1 MNMTQISSRNSYVV
15 TSGYVSI
22 NDDITYIPEKVK
34 NATPKIQLTEDG
46 KIWINGYKFDSKKKT
61 FKRNIFTILKCLL
74 A

>member
-1 MNMTQISSRNSYVV
+1 MQITQKSSGNSYIV
-15 TSGYVSI
+15 TSHYVSI
-22 NDDITYIPEKVK
+22 NEDVTLIPDKVK

-46 KIWINGYKFDSKKKT
+46 NIWINGYKFDSKKKT